1 MYIYCIHIIHV
12 CSLVYVHIVCSRYWY
27 VHFSIPDST
36 KMGVSKMSPNV
47 KCSAYSTIFT
57 KKIHLA
63 GLVLFEALMN
73 SNRNYFELK
82 VLEQGVDCKIGIGL
96 GPSPYPA
103 WVIEKMPGWD
113 PQCIGYHGDDG
124 GLFHSNGFGQ
134 PFGPS
139 CKKGD
144 TMGCGVDFVTCDPE
158 DVEALENDGFVK
170 VWFTRNG
177 QMVGHVVDVKVPP
190 GGFFP
195 LIGLATCRAPLSA
208 QYLGHSHENPPY
220 ISVQTGE

>member
-1 MYIYCIHIIHV
+1 M
-12 CSLVYVHIVCSRYWY
+12 LF
-27 VHFSIPDST
+27 HFSIPDST
-36 KMGVSKMSPNV
+36 KIGVSKMSPNV

-63 GLVLFEALMN
+63 GLVLFEAPMN

-96 GPSPYPA
+96 GPSPYPGSLK
-103 WVIEKMPGWD
+103 KMPGWD

-144 TMGCGVDFVTCDPE
+144 TMGCGVDFVTCGPE

-177 QMVGHVVDVKVPP
+177 QMVGHVVDAEVPP

-195 LIGLATCRAPLSA
+195 LIGLGTCRALLSA
-208 QYLGHSHENPPY
+208 QYLGHWHVDPPY

>member
-1 MYIYCIHIIHV
+1 
-12 CSLVYVHIVCSRYWY
+12 
-27 VHFSIPDST
+27 
-36 KMGVSKMSPNV
+36 
-47 KCSAYSTIFT
+47 
-57 KKIHLA
+57 
-63 GLVLFEALMN
+63 MN

-96 GPSPYPA
+96 GPSPYPGSLK
-103 WVIEKMPGWD
+103 KMPGWD

-177 QMVGHVVDVKVPP
+177 QMVGHVVDAEVPP

-195 LIGLATCRAPLSA
+195 LIGLGTCRALLSA
-208 QYLGHSHENPPY
+208 QYLGHWHVDPPY